1 MTRVLAALDNSV
13 AAQPVLATAT
23 AIARLLGAEL
33 EAAHVRTDAE
43 RIARSVAAS
52 AAVALVELE
61 GPVVATLVE
70 AASEEDVVLAVLG
83 ARGTPGGAR
92 PAGSTAIGVVTSV
105 AKPVVLVP
113 PETPHPGRMRRILVP
128 LEGTAST
135 SLAPRGVIELA
146 SEGSLDV
153 VVLHIL
159 DEASLPAFTDQPQHE
174 TETRAREFLERY
186 CPFGVHCVQLEMRV
200 GRRDEIVPQVGQEVD
215 ADLIALGWSQ
225 ALAPDRAPV
234 VHAALD
240 RGHLPV
246 LLIPVASSV
255 ERRGSFATLR
265 SSPA

>member
-13 AAQPVLATAT
+13 AAQPVLSTAT

-33 EAAHVRTDAE
+33 EAVHVRTDGE
-43 RIARSVAAS
+43 RIARSVADS
-52 AAVALVELE
+52 AGLELAELE
-61 GPVVATLVE
+61 GPVVATLV
-70 AASEEDVVLAVLG
+70 AAAAEDDVTLAVLG
-83 ARGTPGGAR
+83 ARATPGGAL
-92 PAGSTAIGVVTSV
+92 PAGSTAVGVATSI

-153 VVLHIL
+153 IVLHVL

-174 TETRAREFLERY
+174 TETWAREFLERY
-186 CPFGVHCVQLEMRV
+186 CPFGVGCVQLEMRV
-200 GRRDEIVPQVGQEVD
+200 GNREELVPQVGQEMD
-215 ADLIALGWSQ
+215 ADLIALGWSR

-234 VHAALD
+234 VHAALE

-246 LLIPVASSV
+246 LLMPVASSA
-255 ERRGSFATLR
+255 ERRGSFARLR
-265 SSPA
+265 SSLV